1 MITDSEKEVFRV
13 HREEQSK
20 YVYFLLAASGAAI
33 GFTINQTQV
42 LILSYTQIHLGLAI
56 LLWGLSFYFGCQQL
70 QFSLKGLYINSG
82 FLDIQ
87 KGNDKDVGSNPQMI
101 YAALDIVK
109 EMYEKN
115 SSEITKNGKRQF
127 QFLVLGAISYIL
139 WNIIEMIVRTQA
151 VK

>member
-33 GFTINQTQV
+33 GFSINQTQDLV
-42 LILSYTQIHLGLAI
+42 LSFSQVPLGIAI
-56 LLWGLSFYFGCQQL
+56 LFWGLSFYFGCQQL
-70 QFSLKGLYINSG
+70 LFSLKGLYINSG

-87 KGNDKDVGSNPQMI
+87 KGNDKDVGNSPRMI
-101 YAALDIVK
+101 ETALEIVK
-109 EMYEKN
+109 EIYEKN
-115 SSEITKNGKRQF
+115 SSGIAKNGKRQF
-127 QFLVLGAISYIL
+127 HFLVVGAMSYIL
-139 WNIIEMIVRTQA
+139 WNIIEMILRTQA